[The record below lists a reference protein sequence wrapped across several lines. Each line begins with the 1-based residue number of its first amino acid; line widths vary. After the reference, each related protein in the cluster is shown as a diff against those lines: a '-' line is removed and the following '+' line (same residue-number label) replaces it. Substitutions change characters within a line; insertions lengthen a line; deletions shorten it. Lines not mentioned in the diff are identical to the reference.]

1 MPLALAVVVG
11 EAEAAGL
18 LVAVVV
24 VTAAVVVLVV
34 VFKVVAEAEPVAGVH

>member
-1 MPLALAVVVG
+1 MVVG

-18 LVAVVV
+18 LVAVFV

>member
-1 MPLALAVVVG
+1 MVVG